1 MTRHCGG
8 TFTDMGGLILSPNYP
23 LYYPNMHDC
32 LYMIKLPDKDA
43 SGTNLTIKITCDD
56 FRTQGLKVN
65 INIYYLP
72 CTLGFNLS
80 KTLYFI
86 TQDEPCENDYLEVI
100 PTSADSLPTNSTK
113 KYCGEYLA
121 DQPLIINSESNVLKL
136 RFKSDNLFRYRGFK
150 CRYRAMHP
158 NGVAV
163 INTYL
168 SGEETNG
175 EIMF

>member
-1 MTRHCGG
+1 MYR
-8 TFTDMGGLILSPNYP
+8 
-23 LYYPNMHDC
+23 
-32 LYMIKLPDKDA
+32 K
-43 SGTNLTIKITCDD
+43 
-56 FRTQGLKVN
+56 R
-65 INIYYLP
+65 
-72 CTLGFNLS
+72 
-80 KTLYFI
+80 FI

-175 EIMF
+175 EITIQCLDFCTFGRDSADRMKKYVRYDICQSRKSSASTALRQKLF

>member
-1 MTRHCGG
+1 M
-8 TFTDMGGLILSPNYP
+8 
-23 LYYPNMHDC
+23 
-32 LYMIKLPDKDA
+32 
-43 SGTNLTIKITCDD
+43 
-56 FRTQGLKVN
+56 
-65 INIYYLP
+65 
-72 CTLGFNLS
+72 
-80 KTLYFI
+80 
-86 TQDEPCENDYLEVI
+86 
-100 PTSADSLPTNSTK
+100 
-113 KYCGEYLA
+113 A

-175 EIMF
+175 KICNVLTFVPLGTTLRIA